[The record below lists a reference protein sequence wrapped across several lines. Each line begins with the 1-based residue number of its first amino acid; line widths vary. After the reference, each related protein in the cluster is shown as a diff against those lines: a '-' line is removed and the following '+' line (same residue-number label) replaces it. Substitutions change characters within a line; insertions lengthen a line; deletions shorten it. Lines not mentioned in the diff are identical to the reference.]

1 MNQLYNS
8 SPGLPSVIRNW
19 LLEECELIDRRKTLR
34 HKKREKPQK
43 RFEFPRLSTVNW
55 LMSEHAFFE
64 YRAKLITT
72 PHNEEQAEPIH
83 CLIKME
89 IGAGCRRPPELL
101 EQEAENLVLF
111 ALNSGPYRRIS
122 QSTICEVDEERLRK
136 LGPGPDFYI
145 SKTAEINFYVS

>member
-34 HKKREKPQK
+34 HKK
-43 RFEFPRLSTVNW
+43 
-55 LMSEHAFFE
+55 
-64 YRAKLITT
+64 TT